1 MGARKSLVQHQST
14 LDLQEKMQIY
24 VIDTLAGK
32 NITLEVDS
40 FDTISNVKAKI
51 EYREDIPKVQQYLI
65 FGNKQLEDNDT
76 LVHHICKESTLLLH
90 PLPKVSSMLASSWS
104 TAAPWQTVT
113 YIMSLPSIWRS
124 TFVVLEMDDMH
135 GHSTTSLFF
144 SSRISFR
151 ASRQ

>member
-113 YIMSLPSIWRS
+113 YIMSLPSI
-124 TFVVLEMDDMH
+124 
-135 GHSTTSLFF
+135 
-144 SSRISFR
+144 
-151 ASRQ
+151 

>member
-51 EYREDIPKVQQYLI
+51 EYREDIPKVQQ
-65 FGNKQLEDNDT
+65 
-76 LVHHICKESTLLLH
+76 
-90 PLPKVSSMLASSWS
+90 
-104 TAAPWQTVT
+104 
-113 YIMSLPSIWRS
+113 
-124 TFVVLEMDDMH
+124 
-135 GHSTTSLFF
+135 
-144 SSRISFR
+144 
-151 ASRQ
+151 

>member
-1 MGARKSLVQHQST
+1 MQDANLKGFLVRKGNTRMGARKSLVQHQST

-90 PLPKVSSMLASSWS
+90 PLPKV
-104 TAAPWQTVT
+104 
-113 YIMSLPSIWRS
+113 R
-124 TFVVLEMDDMH
+124 
-135 GHSTTSLFF
+135 
-144 SSRISFR
+144 
-151 ASRQ
+151 

>member
-76 LVHHICKESTLLLH
+76 LGHHICKESTLLLH
-90 PLPKVSSMLASSWS
+90 PLPKVR
-104 TAAPWQTVT
+104 
-113 YIMSLPSIWRS
+113 WR
-124 TFVVLEMDDMH
+124 
-135 GHSTTSLFF
+135 F
-144 SSRISFR
+144 S
-151 ASRQ
+151 